1 MLNAGPR
8 KVRSSNTRTNVRP
21 RSFAA
26 SGMTRV
32 ECASQTRRFFAIEAE
47 IILCRVKP
55 HHPKDGLGYFLF
67 ERDEML
73 KLRAWD
79 ELERRRPVKERVFA
93 TIAAWGRL
101 TERELERLYP
111 EVDGYRIFCALGA
124 LEYEQR
130 IRSCDHGYLVSH
142 S

>member
-1 MLNAGPR
+1 MNMMNNMTATERRRVWNDEG
-8 KVRSSNTRTNVRP
+8 
-21 RSFAA
+21 
-26 SGMTRV
+26 GMRITD
-32 ECASQTRRFFAIEAE
+32 EALFAIEAE